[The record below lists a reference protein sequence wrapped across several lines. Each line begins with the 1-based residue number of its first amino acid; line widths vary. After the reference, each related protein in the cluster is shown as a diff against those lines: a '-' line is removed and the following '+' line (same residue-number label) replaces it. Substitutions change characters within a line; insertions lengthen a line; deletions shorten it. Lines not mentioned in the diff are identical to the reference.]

1 MEVRIHG
8 DAALVKYRA
17 VSTTMTTLP
26 PSSATEQN
34 RVCHREVHAM
44 KRVAVS
50 VLILA
55 ATIAASVSPV
65 RAITGGDLD
74 GTLHPNV
81 AMIVFYQP
89 EGRFRCSATL
99 VSPTVLVTAAHC
111 TVGVMGKAIVT
122 FDPVSPA
129 VPRALDDTGDGLSS
143 TGYTAPVAGFL
154 SGTPHAHP
162 LYDGEL
168 QLNDLHDVGVVVL
181 DAPYTLATP
190 AALPPLGYLETLS
203 HGNGGLNKQ
212 LFTLVGYGVF
222 FDKPAD
228 GPQKP
233 TSVRDLTRRFTDAVG
248 QNATSQVLKLA
259 ENANDSRGGGGSC
272 FGDSGGPVFNGGY
285 LVADTSFGASQF
297 CRSFGGYYRLDIED
311 ARSFLDDFV
320 AVP

>member
-1 MEVRIHG
+1 MR
-8 DAALVKYRA
+8 
-17 VSTTMTTLP
+17 
-26 PSSATEQN
+26 
-34 RVCHREVHAM
+34 
-44 KRVAVS
+44 RVAVS
-50 VLILA
+50 VFVVVATLA
-55 ATIAASVSPV
+55 TTVAPAG
-65 RAITGGDLD
+65 AISGGQLD
-74 GTLHPNV
+74 GNLHPNV

-89 EGRFRCSATL
+89 DGRFRCSATL

-111 TVGVMGKAIVT
+111 TVGDIGKVIVT

-129 VPRALDDTGDGLSS
+129 IPRARDDTGNGLSS
-143 TGYTAPVAGFL
+143 IGYAAPVAGFL
-154 SGTPHAHP
+154 TGTPHAHP

-181 DAPYTLATP
+181 DAPYDLARP

-203 HGNGGLNKQ
+203 RGNGGLSHQ

-222 FDKPAD
+222 FDKPAA

-233 TSVRDLTRRFTDAVG
+233 TAVRDLTRRYTDAVG

-272 FGDSGGPVFNGGY
+272 FGDSGGPVFHGGY

-297 CRSFGGYYRLDIED
+297 CRSFGGYYRLDIAD

-320 AVP
+320 PVP